1 MKKYLL
7 FALLVAALPAFS
19 QQSLPSLEAN
29 ATDDISIDS
38 LYRSLRIADGQYA
51 YTGIIQVDS
60 SRIKNVLY
68 RRARLFLADSRLAV
82 FFPQYEER
90 EEGRVIG
97 RGSFAIGDT
106 RSLLAANITWTVS
119 FSMELICKDGK
130 YRYSIDKFIIEARSD
145 IPGKENFPI
154 TYSTMNLD
162 EAYVT
167 MHLGGQ
173 KKIERRLFVFMNE
186 RVRGIIADLRAGMSA
201 SPTPSSADF

>member
-7 FALLVAALPAFS
+7 FAMLAAALPAFS

-29 ATDDISIDS
+29 AIDDIAIDS

-51 YTGIIQVDS
+51 YIGIIQLDS
-60 SRIKNVLY
+60 SGSKNELY
-68 RRARLFLADSRLAV
+68 RRARLFLADSQLAV

-119 FSMELICKDGK
+119 FSMELICKDQK
-130 YRYSIDKFIIEARSD
+130 YRYSIDKFIIEARND

-173 KKIERRLFVFMNE
+173 KKINRRLFVYMNE
-186 RVRGIIADLRAGMSA
+186 RLRGIIAELRTAMSRP
-201 SPTPSSADF
+201 PTPLPADF